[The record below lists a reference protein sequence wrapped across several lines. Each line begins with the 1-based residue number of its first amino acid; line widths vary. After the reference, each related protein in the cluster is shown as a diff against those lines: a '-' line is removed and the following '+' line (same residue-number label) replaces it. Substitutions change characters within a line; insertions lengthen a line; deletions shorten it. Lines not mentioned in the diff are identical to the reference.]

1 MSMIKKFKTINNIFS
16 YSFFE
21 WDSLNFIE
29 FRDKEENIKTRD
41 GVFVKNNILF
51 AENGSGK
58 SNLIN
63 IFKVL
68 NGVDSVE
75 LEKHWD
81 FPAEDQSIVLELNNE
96 LSFNSQNWDTVYGS
110 LKDKFIIFD
119 KYFTEK
125 YVHSVG
131 LDYHNTAQRKQ
142 ERGKHIIY
150 LGNFTEYNQEIN
162 KINNLK
168 IKIRE
173 KNNTFW
179 TTEQEKLN
187 SIIPEW
193 LDLAAVG
200 NDKESI
206 KKIDS
211 KKLHE
216 WQKELENQKQELEKN
231 NNAIKNQAEIGKLKI
246 LDEMKTIFAL
256 ESKEFDKDGNEVVY
270 QISPTELFDF
280 TVSKGVKETLSKI
293 NDKKSFIKSGLNLV
307 NEATK
312 YCPFC
317 EQKIKNGDLLPVIK
331 DYQSIFDQTFLDE
344 EEKVNNRLQ
353 EYKTVLSSLRDL
365 QPISSNDAK
374 LQEAKK
380 YIRIETTIPTCSLSK
395 EDRKVII
402 DETQHII
409 DKEKNILNTIT
420 GCVFE
425 QIKTIIAKAEELQN
439 SYNKTIAEI
448 NKKIEKLKTDT
459 SKGNLSKKK
468 IEIENEIKKLEKNIL
483 YINYKNNFLS
493 YFDAGTQFE
502 QNKKIITSLETI
514 YQKLKE
520 KIVEEFNIF
529 AKDYFDLIKEYIKAL
544 SPSME
549 IFDVLGQGAYSR
561 TGREPALC
569 GFEVQYN
576 KKDCTS
582 NLSEGE
588 RQVITLAF
596 FFAQLKKETNKD
608 KIIILD
614 DPITSFDAG
623 KRKSTAEVIKSET
636 QKFNQLFVFTSD
648 PLFREFCL
656 KEIPNRNFYYIFI
669 TKRSSSIHYV
679 PKKRET
685 IYQSFEDDFKDIGN
699 INGSNENVVIY
710 GQKLRF
716 CLETKIKE
724 DYFGYSQDSL
734 SNMIEQVAG
743 KGKQKFDNLI
753 DNKETILS
761 LYNYCNTGG
770 LAHYPK
776 DGSTTWS
783 ELNGKI
789 QEYLNLNL

>member
-1 MSMIKKFKTINNIFS
+1 MIKKFKTINNIFS
-16 YSFFE
+16 YSLFE
-21 WDSLNFIE
+21 WDSLNRIE
-29 FRDKEENIKTRD
+29 FSDKEGNIQTRN
-41 GVFVKNNILF
+41 GVLVKNNIIF

-63 IFKVL
+63 ILKVL
-68 NGVDSVE
+68 NGNDSVE
-75 LEKHWD
+75 LKKHWD
-81 FPAEDQSIVLELNNE
+81 FLTEDQKIVLELNTE
-96 LSFNSQNWDTVYGS
+96 LSFDSQNWDTVCGS
-110 LKDKFIIFD
+110 LKDMFIIFD

-131 LDYHNTAQRKQ
+131 LDHHNTAQRKQ

-173 KNNTFW
+173 KNNIFW

-187 SIIPEW
+187 SIIPGW
-193 LDLAAVG
+193 LDFVTVG
-200 NDKESI
+200 NDKEFI
-206 KKIDS
+206 KEIDG
-211 KKLHE
+211 KELHKFP
-216 WQKELENQKQELEKN
+216 KELENQKQELEKI
-231 NNAIKNQAEIGKLKI
+231 NNAIKNQAEIGKLKDLSEI
-246 LDEMKTIFAL
+246 KTVYTL
-256 ESKEFDKDGNEVVY
+256 ESKEIDKDGNEVVY
-270 QISPTELFDF
+270 QINPTELFDF
-280 TVSKGVKETLSKI
+280 TVSKGVKKTLSKI
-293 NDKKSFIKSGLNLV
+293 NDKKSFIKSGLNLI
-307 NEATK
+307 NENTK
-312 YCPFC
+312 NCPFC
-317 EQKIKNGDLLPVIK
+317 EQKIKNGELLPVIK

-344 EEKVNNRLQ
+344 EAKVNSRLQ
-353 EYKTVLSSLRDL
+353 EYKTILTSLRDL
-365 QPISSNDAK
+365 QPISSNDEN
-374 LQEAKK
+374 LLEAKK
-380 YIRIETTIPTCSLSK
+380 YIHTEKTIPACSLSK
-395 EDRKVII
+395 EDKKVII
-402 DETQHII
+402 DETQRII
-409 DKEKNILNTIT
+409 DKEKNILNPIA
-420 GCVFE
+420 GCAFK

-439 SYNKTIAEI
+439 SYNKTIKEI
-448 NKKIEKLKTDT
+448 NKKIENLIIDVN
-459 SKGNLSKKK
+459 KGNLSKRK
-468 IEIENEIKKLEKNIL
+468 IEIENEIKKFEKNIL

-493 YFDAGTQFE
+493 YFNAEIQFE
-502 QNKKIITSLETI
+502 KNNNTINSLETI

-520 KIVEEFNIF
+520 KIVEEFNMF
-529 AKDYFDLIKEYIKAL
+529 AKDYFDLIKVYVKAI

-549 IFDVLGQGAYSR
+549 IFDVLGQGTYLR
-561 TGREPALC
+561 TGREPAQC
-569 GFEVQYN
+569 GFEIQYN

-588 RQVITLAF
+588 RQVIALAF

-614 DPITSFDAG
+614 DPITTFDAG

-636 QKFNQLFVFTSD
+636 QKFDQLFVFTCD

-685 IYQSFEDDFKDIGN
+685 IYKSFEDDFKNIGDID
-699 INGSNENVVIY
+699 GSNENVVIY

-724 DYFGYSQDSL
+724 DYFGYSQDNL

-783 ELNGKI
+783 ELNSKI
-789 QEYLNLNL
+789 QEYLNLKL